1 VQDFNFSH
9 KTVVVTGGSSGIGFA
24 VASAFA
30 ARGADVK
37 LLAIDDGVNEAA
49 GRIRAATNGQVA
61 AFHVDIADPG
71 QVADV
76 FGRIPSLDVLINNAG
91 FALPTP
97 ITDRSPES
105 EKAFRRVVDVNLT
118 GTYLVTREALPRM
131 PNGARI
137 VITGSIVG
145 RGKHLSGLAAYAAS
159 KAALQG
165 LTQALAVE
173 LGPRRITVNC
183 ICPGITR
190 VAWMV
195 GGDAVFELEKATFP
209 ALFAKGL
216 LTKDTATAVA
226 SMGMVGGEG
235 FLEPESLVPAYLF
248 FASAGASD
256 ITGQC
261 LHVDRGDVMR

>member
-1 VQDFNFSH
+1 MSDYDFSD
-9 KTVVVTGGSSGIGFA
+9 KAVVVTGGSSGIGFA
-24 VASAFA
+24 VATAFV

-37 LLAIDDGVNEAA
+37 ILAIDTGVYAA
-49 GRIRAATNGQVA
+49 ADQIRAETQGRVEGLQ
-61 AFHVDIADPG
+61 VDIADSA
-71 QVADV
+71 QVKNAFSHIATV
-76 FGRIPSLDVLINNAG
+76 DVLINNAG

-97 ITDRSPES
+97 ITDQSAES
-105 EKAFRRVVDVNLT
+105 ERAFRRVVDVNLT
-118 GTYLVTREALPRM
+118 GTYIVTREALPRM
-131 PNGARI
+131 LNGARI

-183 ICPGITR
+183 VCPGITR

-216 LTKDTATAVA
+216 LTKETAMDVA

-235 FLEPESLVPAYLF
+235 FLDPESLVPAYLF
-248 FASAGASD
+248 FASAAASD